1 MHRLPVSRPL
11 PRPGRARRGAGVT
24 LVELLTVIV
33 VLAILAAMAVPT
45 YRGQI
50 QRTQRTEATTALLR
64 IGAAQE
70 AHFLQHSRYA
80 DSLTSAAPTGL
91 GVAAVTER
99 GLYALTLATT
109 DAAGSGYVVRATPH
123 AVGRQRDDARC
134 QEFTLDHRGLRT
146 ARNRAGTDS
155 SADCWR

>member
-1 MHRLPVSRPL
+1 MQF
-11 PRPGRARRGAGVT
+11 RRRRVAGVT

-50 QRTQRTEATTALLR
+50 LRTQRTEATTALLR
-64 IGAAQE
+64 IAAAQE

-80 DSLTSAAPTGL
+80 GALAGAAPAGL
-91 GVAAVTER
+91 GVAPVTER

-109 DAAGSGYVVRATPH
+109 DAAGSGYVARATPQTT
-123 AVGRQRDDARC
+123 GRQRDDSLC
-134 QEFTLDHRGLRT
+134 QEFSLDHRSTRA
-146 ARNRAGTDS
+146 ARSGSGADTT
-155 SADCWR
+155 ADCWR